1 MLDSLANRG
10 TARRPLTSALSLLLV
25 LCLCIFAGSTPA
37 RADSE
42 IRPFRFEPRIEVPL
56 LVVGGLGW
64 LLSEQLK
71 PRVAPTV
78 CRFCRYGRF
87 DERAQRARWTQ
98 YERAHVAS
106 DWLLFGIVPLV
117 SFGGAVA
124 MALHESSPRSALID
138 SVVIAEALVLTAGL
152 TQIAKYAFGRTRP
165 YVLTQRE
172 ERRDFVASPDDN
184 LSFFS
189 GHTSSTFALAVA
201 AGTTASLRGYQ
212 AAPALWAVGVPL
224 AALTGY
230 LRIAADRHYVSDV
243 LTGALVGTAVGV
255 FIPWLHARN
264 AERGM
269 AAAPTGVPP
278 PTLNLTW
285 MR

>member
-1 MLDSLANRG
+1 MLESLANRG
-10 TARRPLTSALSLLLV
+10 TRRGPLTSLVSLLLA
-25 LCLCIFAGSTPA
+25 LCLCVLAWGAPA
-37 RADSE
+37 RAESE
-42 IRPFRFEPRIEVPL
+42 IRAFRFEPRIEVPL
-56 LVVGGLGW
+56 LVAGGLGW

-71 PRVAPTV
+71 PRIAPTL

-87 DERAQRARWTQ
+87 DERAQRARWAQ
-98 YERAHVAS
+98 YDRAHVAS

-124 MALHESSPRSALID
+124 MALHESSPRTALID

-152 TQIAKYAFGRTRP
+152 TQITKYAFGRTRP
-165 YVLTQRE
+165 YVLTQRQ

-224 AALTGY
+224 AALAGY

-255 FIPWLHARN
+255 LIPWLHARN
-264 AERGM
+264 ADRVIAE
-269 AAAPTGVPP
+269 APTSMPP
-278 PTLNLTW
+278 PTLKLTW
-285 MR
+285 VR